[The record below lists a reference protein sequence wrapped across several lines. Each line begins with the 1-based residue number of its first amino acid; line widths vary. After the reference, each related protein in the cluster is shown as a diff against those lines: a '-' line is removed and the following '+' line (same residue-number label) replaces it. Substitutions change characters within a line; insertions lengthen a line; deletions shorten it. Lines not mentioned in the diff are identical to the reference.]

1 MDDRIILRLNYFTRP
16 EEYEKLRD
24 EWEHRYPGVILLPNT
39 IRVESPDQVRGKWI
53 FRDLDKGARERSVC
67 GYLYFTKVRPHRYC
81 PNCGARM
88 EE

>member
-16 EEYEKLRD
+16 EEYEKMRD

-39 IRVESPDQVRGKWI
+39 IRVETPDQVRGRWI
-53 FRDLDKGARERSVC
+53 FRDKITGAKECSVC
-67 GYLYFTKVRPHRYC
+67 GYQYYTKESPHRYC

-88 EE
+88 GE